1 MKIAIGGIAT
11 ENSTFSIWHTSLAD
25 FTLTRGEM
33 ILARYPFLSHYSE
46 IEFVPLVRAR
56 ALPGG
61 PVEQAAYNTVK
72 SELLTK
78 LRESGPWDG
87 VYLDMHG
94 AMNVF
99 GMEDAEG
106 DWMQSI
112 REVVGPDSLISAS
125 YDLHGNVS
133 ERVIRN
139 VDILTAYRTA
149 PHVDVM
155 ETLERALELLVSGLR
170 DKIRPYKQ
178 YISVPIALPG
188 EKTSTEWEPGEGL
201 YNLLPETLSQP
212 GILDASLT
220 VGYAWADEPR
230 SHAAVIV
237 LGTDEKVV
245 DSEALKLAAAY
256 WDVRKDFQFGVPV
269 GTSDECIQMA
279 LDSPESCVFISD
291 SGDNP
296 TAGGVGDVTYTLGR
310 MIDLGVP
317 DAVYASIPDA
327 ESVEKCFAAGEGNE
341 VQLQLGGKLDTVH
354 SKPLLIT
361 GIVLKTAEFPRIEYG
376 QDTGTNKQAVVRVGN
391 VKVIVTEYRTPFHYI
406 SHFQRLDIEPLEH
419 KLVVIKIGYLEPD
432 LKRAAPKALLA
443 LSPGAVN
450 QALEQLS
457 YHRIQ
462 RPIYPLDPEMEWEPQ
477 LNQF

>member
-11 ENSTFSIWHTSLAD
+11 ENSTFSIWHTSLAE
-25 FTLTRGEM
+25 FTVTRGEKM
-33 ILARYPFLSHYSE
+33 LERYPFIRQYE
-46 IEFVPLVRAR
+46 DVEFVPIIRAR

-61 PVEQAAYNTVK
+61 PVEPAAYDSVK
-72 SELLTK
+72 SELLAGLK
-78 LRESGPWDG
+78 DRGPWDG

-99 GMEDAEG
+99 GREDAEG

-112 REVVGPDSLISAS
+112 REVVGPDCLMAAS

-133 ERVIRN
+133 ERVISN
-139 VDILTAYRTA
+139 LDIFTAYRTA

-155 ETLERALELLVSGLR
+155 ETLERAVDLLVYCLKE
-170 DKIRPYKQ
+170 KIRPYKQ
-178 YISVPIALPG
+178 YVSVPVALPG
-188 EKTSTEWEPGEGL
+188 EKTSTEWEPGQGL
-201 YNLLPETLSQP
+201 YGLLPETLEKP
-212 GILDASLT
+212 GIIDASMT

-230 SHAAVIV
+230 SHAAVVV
-237 LGTDEKVV
+237 LGTKHDAV
-245 DSEALKLAAAY
+245 DAEALRLAQAF
-256 WDVRKDFQFGVPV
+256 WDVRKEFQFGVPI

-279 LDSPESCVFISD
+279 LESAEPCVFISD

-310 MIDLGVP
+310 MIALDVP

-327 ESVEKCFAAGEGNE
+327 ESVERCFDAGEGEE
-341 VQLQLGGKLDTVH
+341 VQLDLGGKLDTVH
-354 SKPLLIT
+354 SQPLSIT
-361 GIVLKTAEFPRIEYG
+361 GTVLKVAEMPRIEYG
-376 QDTGTNKQAVVRVGN
+376 LDAGTNKQAVVQVGN
-391 VKVIVTEYRTPFHYI
+391 VKIIVTEYRTPFHFI
-406 SHFQRLDIEPLEH
+406 SHFQRLGIEPLEH

-450 QALEQLS
+450 QALDQLP
-457 YHRIQ
+457 YKRIQ
-462 RPIYPLDPEMEWEPQ
+462 RPIYPLDPDMEWEPQ